1 MESLK
6 KAGKPNF
13 DGKMI
18 GTEFIQYFYTNW
30 FGNMEKLVADQII
43 KPYSKIQYEGN
54 VYEGEQMLLL
64 LDSISKSGYKVDIN
78 KFEVYDSGS
87 RQIQIHV
94 LGRLTGNNEMKT
106 LYHFLMLVYQGEKN
120 DSKWTLA
127 NSTLMIH

>member
-1 MESLK
+1 MDNDK
-6 KAGKPNF
+6 KVGKPNF

-18 GTEFIQYFYTNW
+18 GNEFIQYFYSNW
-30 FGNMEKLVADQII
+30 FGNMEKLVADQVI
-43 KPYSKIQYEGN
+43 KPYSKLQYEGN

-78 KFEVYDSGS
+78 KYEVFDSGS

-94 LGRLTGNNEMKT
+94 LGRFTGCNEIKT

-120 DSKWTLA
+120 DSKWTLT
-127 NSTLMIH
+127 NSTLMIQ